1 MDACLLAYLLS
12 YVRAC
17 FGLSVV
23 PHSLPLGSA
32 LLRLA
37 RTRQAVATPC
47 RRYSRHSARC
57 LRPKAIE
64 SCRCW
69 SSRRPR
75 HGAVSLYGV

>member
-1 MDACLLAYLLS
+1 MLACLSAFVCSRL
-12 YVRAC
+12 
-17 FGLSVV
+17 FW
-23 PHSLPLGSA
+23 SLGCASPVAFGSA

-47 RRYSRHSARC
+47 RRYCRHGARC

-75 HGAVSLYGV
+75 YGAVSLYGV